1 MTGFPGFC
9 YLLEFAQILSIELVM
24 LFIHL
29 ILCYPLLLRLQSF
42 LAPGSFPV
50 SWPFILGGWS
60 NGASAFNV
68 HSNEYLALISFRID
82 CFDLPALHKSFKG
95 LLQHH
100 SLKAS
105 ILQCS
110 VFFMVQLSH
119 LYMTNGKT
127 IALTIQTFISKVMS
141 PLFNMLSS
149 FSELLFQE
157 AAMYVSLC
165 CVAEMNM
172 IL

>member
-1 MTGFPGFC
+1 MPSNYLIFCHPLFLLSSIFSRIMVFPNELALHIRWPKYWSFS
-9 YLLEFAQILSIELVM
+9 LNLS
-24 LFIHL
+24 
-29 ILCYPLLLRLQSF
+29 S
-42 LAPGSFPV
+42 
-50 SWPFILGGWS
+50 
-60 NGASAFNV
+60 
-68 HSNEYLALISFRID
+68 EYLALISFRID

>member
-1 MTGFPGFC
+1 MPSNYLIFCHPLFLLSSIFSRIMVFPNELALHIRWPKYWSFS
-9 YLLEFAQILSIELVM
+9 LNLS
-24 LFIHL
+24 
-29 ILCYPLLLRLQSF
+29 S
-42 LAPGSFPV
+42 
-50 SWPFILGGWS
+50 
-60 NGASAFNV
+60 
-68 HSNEYLALISFRID
+68 EYLALISFRID

-141 PLFNMLSS
+141 LLFNMLSS

>member
-1 MTGFPGFC
+1 MPSNYLIFCHPLFLLSSIFSRIMVFPNELALHIRWPKYWSFS
-9 YLLEFAQILSIELVM
+9 LNLS
-24 LFIHL
+24 
-29 ILCYPLLLRLQSF
+29 S
-42 LAPGSFPV
+42 
-50 SWPFILGGWS
+50 
-60 NGASAFNV
+60 
-68 HSNEYLALISFRID
+68 EYLALISFRID

-119 LYMTNGKT
+119 LKMTNGKT

-141 PLFNMLSS
+141 LLFNMLSS

-165 CVAEMNM
+165 CVAEINM

>member
-1 MTGFPGFC
+1 MPSNYLIFCHPLFLLSSIFSRIMVFPNELALHIRWPKYWSFS
-9 YLLEFAQILSIELVM
+9 LNLS
-24 LFIHL
+24 
-29 ILCYPLLLRLQSF
+29 S
-42 LAPGSFPV
+42 
-50 SWPFILGGWS
+50 
-60 NGASAFNV
+60 
-68 HSNEYLALISFRID
+68 EYLALISFRID

-141 PLFNMLSS
+141 LLFNMLSS

-165 CVAEMNM
+165 CVAEINM